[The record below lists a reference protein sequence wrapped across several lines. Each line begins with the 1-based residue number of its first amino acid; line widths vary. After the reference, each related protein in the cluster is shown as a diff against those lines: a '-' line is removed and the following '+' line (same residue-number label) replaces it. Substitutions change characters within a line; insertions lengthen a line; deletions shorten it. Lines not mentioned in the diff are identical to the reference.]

1 MKPASIVGI
10 AVLLSAGSAYAQDEL
25 MGKYSGTYSRGRST
39 SGLELEITSVSKG
52 VVKGNLSRIA
62 HRGGQGGSNC
72 TGTSTVEGALKGD
85 TLRLRAAQ
93 KTGASEDCT
102 ANLQVKVEGNKL
114 VGKFNGMDT
123 QLSK

>member
-1 MKPASIVGI
+1 MRPASIVGI
-10 AVLLSAGSAYAQDEL
+10 AVLLSVGSAYAQDAL
-25 MGKYSGTYSRGRST
+25 MGKYSGTYSKGKNT

-72 TGTSTVEGALKGD
+72 TGASTVEGPLKGD
-85 TLRLRAAQ
+85 TLRLRAAE
-93 KTGASEDCT
+93 KTGASGDCN

-114 VGKFNGMDT
+114 VGTFNGMDA